1 MHRIDGPGHLA
12 NQFTEGDPQQ
22 GQAPTTVT
30 DDWANAVQEEIAA
43 VIEGA
48 GIALVKG
55 QQDQLLAA
63 LDARFAPL
71 TPYTGHFAP
80 IGSGTAVTAINTTV
94 ALTALDATH
103 VVLVDET
110 NDKLKLYSVDYGT
123 GVFTLIGSGTAV
135 TAITSGDGLALT
147 ALDATHVVLVD
158 ETNGKLF
165 LYSVDPGTGVFTLI
179 GSGTAV
185 TAFIDDVA
193 LTALDAT
200 HVVLAEQTNDKLYLY
215 SVDPGTGVFTLI
227 GSGTAVTGFNF
238 SVALT
243 ALDATHV
250 VLGNVTNDKLFLH
263 DAVVHKGRAAPWS
276 AAGGA
281 F

>member
-110 NDKLKLYSVDYGT
+110 NG
-123 GVFTLIGSGTAV
+123 
-135 TAITSGDGLALT
+135 
-147 ALDATHVVLVD
+147 
-158 ETNGKLF
+158 
-165 LYSVDPGTGVFTLI
+165 
-179 GSGTAV
+179 
-185 TAFIDDVA
+185 
-193 LTALDAT
+193 
-200 HVVLAEQTNDKLYLY
+200 KLYLY

-227 GSGTAVTGFNF
+227 GSGTAVTAVVF

-250 VLGNVTNDKLFLH
+250 VLGTVSGDKLFLH